1 MKSVVDELAG
11 SLTKYTKPSKLGKP
25 FSEIMRVTKKRVA
38 RKLALENLEEDS
50 LKAQQFEKLDKK
62 KIKWVDKI

>member
-1 MKSVVDELAG
+1 MHKNSVVDELAG

-25 FSEIMRVTKKRVA
+25 FSEVRRITQKKVA
-38 RKLALENLEEDS
+38 RKLALEGLE
-50 LKAQQFEKLDKK
+50 KQDKK